1 MSIKRAN
8 VHKVLGCGQ
17 CSEHLDSYHYCNDLD
32 ACLSL
37 RGRDQ
42 AWLTQPKLIDFLQV
56 TRRFMAKPS
65 SPFPCYFSHNP
76 GSSVRTRAQRQLRE
90 QLLNK

>member
-37 RGRDQ
+37 RARGQ
-42 AWLTQPKLIDFLQV
+42 AWLTRPELIDFLQV
-56 TRRFMAKPS
+56 TRRFRQ
-65 SPFPCYFSHNP
+65 SPVPHFLAISPVTL
-76 GSSVRTRAQRQLRE
+76 GAA
-90 QLLNK
+90 

>member
-17 CSEHLDSYHYCNDLD
+17 RSEHLDSHHYCNDLD

-37 RGRDQ
+37 RAGYQ

-56 TRRFMAKPS
+56 IRRFRQSLVPHVLAI
-65 SPFPCYFSHNP
+65 SPI
-76 GSSVRTRAQRQLRE
+76 TLEAA
-90 QLLNK
+90 